1 MFMAKTQL
9 EKQLEKQAKETKRL
23 AEKEALRKR
32 ASSVVN
38 GQPIK
43 NGLRIMDKSSEEAL
57 TVLLDIYNKDNS
69 YIVRFNYEMFPEY
82 LQGSLNLHFEKLLQ
96 YGMISEVHLWITG
109 SGEVTLL
116 PNAISYFEEK
126 ENAEKGDADAFIHR
140 NNNNQIFLVHGHD
153 NEAKQTMARFL
164 EKSGFEVIILHE
176 QPDEGLTIIEKIE
189 AYSNVGF
196 AVVLY
201 TECDL
206 GRDKNDTVEN
216 EKYRAR
222 QNVVFEHGFLIG
234 KLGRSNV
241 CAIVKGDVQ
250 TPGDISGVIYTSMD
264 AGEAWKV
271 KLMKNLK
278 ASGMN
283 VDMNNV
289 F

>member
-1 MFMAKTQL
+1 MAKTQL
-9 EKQLEKQAKETKRL
+9 EKQLEKQAKETRRL

-57 TVLLDIYNKDNS
+57 TVLLDIHNKDNS
-69 YIVRFNYEMFPEY
+69 YIIRFNYEMFPEY

-201 TECDL
+201 TECNL

>member
-1 MFMAKTQL
+1 MAKTQL